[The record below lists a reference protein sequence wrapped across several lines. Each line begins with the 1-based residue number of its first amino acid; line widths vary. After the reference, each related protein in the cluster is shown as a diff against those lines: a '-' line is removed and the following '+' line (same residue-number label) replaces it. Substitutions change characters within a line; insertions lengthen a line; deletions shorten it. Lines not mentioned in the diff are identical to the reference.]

1 VSFPSQPASLSI
13 GKSMLALR
21 RNFMFHRMESFTRTA
36 ILAWLMQIA
45 FTAHTATNAFYRDG
59 KAKIF

>member
-1 VSFPSQPASLSI
+1 
-13 GKSMLALR
+13 MLALR

-45 FTAHTATNAFYRDG
+45 FTAHTATYAFYRDG

>member
-1 VSFPSQPASLSI
+1 
-13 GKSMLALR
+13 MLALR
-21 RNFMFHRMESFTRTA
+21 RNFMFHRMESFTPTA

-45 FTAHTATNAFYRDG
+45 FTAHTATNAFFRDG